1 MKISCLQENLARGLA
16 VVGRAVAT
24 RSPLPILSNILLETD
39 QGRLRLAATNLE
51 IGINCWIG
59 ARIEE
64 EGSIT
69 VPARLLT
76 EFVNSLPPGQIDM
89 ELTRRTQT
97 LNLKCARFEAN
108 IKGIDP
114 SEFPNVPTADSIG
127 GRPQGA
133 LHLKADAFRRMIDQV
148 VFAAATDESR
158 PILTGVLTHFH
169 QGGLTLAAADGFRLS
184 VTTADVGVGVDE
196 TISVIVPARALAEL
210 NRVGGEQEAPI
221 ELIITPTRNQILFH
235 LSDIDLVSQ
244 LIDGNF
250 PDYKQIVPKSWHDT
264 DGGQHPGAA
273 QSGQGRLPLCPRRGQ
288 HHPLARRSRQRAD
301 ARLCQRGGH
310 LGRAG
315 RQCQR
320 AGRDR
325 HQRRRDRDRLQ
336 CPLHDRRPVGG
347 RHRRGGVG
355 DDHLQQPRC
364 HPAGRRGRLFVR
376 HHADAHH
383 PLALGSTTRSQPS
396 WPTKPAG
403 GFCLGKR
410 V

>member
-1 MKISCLQENLARGLA
+1 MKISCLQENLTRGLA

-39 QGRLRLAATNLE
+39 QGRLRIAATNLE

-108 IKGIDP
+108 IKGLDP
-114 SEFPNVPTADSIG
+114 AEFPNVPTADSIG

-133 LHLKADAFRRMIDQV
+133 LHLKADTFRRMIDQV

-210 NRVGGEQEAPI
+210 NRISSGQETTI

-235 LSDIDLVSQ
+235 LDDIDLVSQ

-250 PDYKQIVPKSWHDT
+250 PDYKQIVPKSYSTRTVVSTQELLKAVKVAFLFARDAANIIRLHVM
-264 DGGQHPGAA
+264 PGSELTPGYVSVAA
-273 QSGQGRLPLCPRRGQ
+273 TSAELGDNVSELDVTGINGEEIEIAFN
-288 HHPLARRSRQRAD
+288 ARYMID
-301 ARLCQRGGH
+301 ALSV
-310 LGRAG
+310 AG
-315 RQCQR
+315 T
-320 AGRDR
+320 AEVA
-325 HQRRRDRDRLQ
+325 LETTTSSS
-336 CPLHDRRPVGG
+336 P
-347 RHRRGGVG
+347 GVI
-355 DDHLQQPRC
+355 R
-364 HPAGRRGRLFVR
+364 
-376 HHADAHH
+376 
-383 PLALGSTTRSQPS
+383 
-396 WPTKPAG
+396 PAG
-403 GFCLGKR
+403 GEDYLC
-410 V
+410 VIMPMHITH

>member
-39 QGRLRLAATNLE
+39 QGRLRMAATNLE

-69 VPARLLT
+69 IPARLLT

-108 IKGIDP
+108 IKGLDP

-133 LHLKADAFRRMIDQV
+133 LHLKADTFRHMIDQV

-169 QGGLTLAAADGFRLS
+169 QGGLTLAAADGFRLA

-210 NRVGGEQEAPI
+210 NRVGGEQETTI

-235 LSDIDLVSQ
+235 LDDIDLVSQ
-244 LIDGNF
+244 LIDGSF
-250 PDYKQIVPKSWHDT
+250 PDYKQIVPKSYSTQTVVSTQELLKAVKVAFLFARDAANIIRLHVV
-264 DGGQHPGAA
+264 PGSELTPGYVSVAA
-273 QSGQGRLPLCPRRGQ
+273 TSAELGDNVSELDVTGISGEEIEIAFN
-288 HHPLARRSRQRAD
+288 ARYMID
-301 ARLCQRGGH
+301 ALSV
-310 LGRAG
+310 AG
-315 RQCQR
+315 T
-320 AGRDR
+320 AEVALETTTSSSPGVI
-325 HQRRRDRDRLQ
+325 
-336 CPLHDRRPVGG
+336 RPVGG
-347 RHRRGGVG
+347 EDYLCVIMPMHI
-355 DDHLQQPRC
+355 
-364 HPAGRRGRLFVR
+364 
-376 HHADAHH
+376 
-383 PLALGSTTRSQPS
+383 TR
-396 WPTKPAG
+396 
-403 GFCLGKR
+403 
-410 V
+410 